1 MAKYIDAEKLRA
13 LLETRYN
20 TLKIGQHS
28 PFRNGKI
35 ETLRET
41 IDLINSLQQE
51 QMEETYCPRSEKW
64 KEVEETARQEYENG
78 RKDCKEQM
86 LKEAVE
92 GTYDSYPAAVYLD
105 IPIPQLKHGDKVHII
120 ILKEDKNETQ

>member
-1 MAKYIDAEKLRA
+1 MAKYIDAKKLRA

-51 QMEETYCPRSEKW
+51 QMKETYCPRSEKW
-64 KEVEETARQEYENG
+64 KEVEETARHEYENG
-78 RKDCKEQM
+78 WKNCKEQM
-86 LKEAVE
+86 LKDAVKGMICATIT
-92 GTYDSYPAAVYLD
+92 GTNAISFLSPLPKELTA
-105 IPIPQLKHGDKVHII
+105 GDMVRVIVI
-120 ILKEDKNETQ
+120 KE

>member
-86 LKEAVE
+86 LKEAVPFYE
-92 GTYDSYPAAVYLD
+92 ILEAV
-105 IPIPQLKHGDKVHII
+105 PPGPERDKVKLII
-120 ILKEDKNETQ
+120 CKED

>member
-1 MAKYIDAEKLRA
+1 MKYIDAEKLRA

-51 QMEETYCPRSEKW
+51 QMKETYCLRSEKW
-64 KEVEETARQEYENG
+64 KEVEETARHEYENG
-78 RKDCKEQM
+78 WKDCKEQM
-86 LKEAVE
+86 LKEAVDVE
-92 GTYDSYPAAVYLD
+92 VESFSDMHTEVS
-105 IPIPQLKHGDKVHII
+105 IPLNPTMFKAGDNVRII
-120 ILKEDKNETQ
+120 IVKED